1 MLALVAGKG
10 RLPGILV
17 EALSERPYVASLEGA
32 DPDGLV
38 PDQRFRI
45 EQLGT
50 FLESLTARGVTEVC
64 FAGAISRPALDPSKV
79 DAATMPLVPRM
90 MAALHAG
97 DDGALR
103 AVIAIFEEGGFRIA
117 AADDLLPSLL
127 PKPGFASARR
137 AQENHVADAERATA
151 VIAGLGSLDIG
162 QSCAVKAGQVLAVE
176 GIFGT
181 DWMLESLKNRPDGAG
196 GVFFKARKPDQ
207 DRRIDLPTIGVGTV
221 TGVAKAGLEG
231 IVVEAGGVMV
241 LDLDDVERAADEA
254 GIFLWVRE

>member
-17 EALSERPYVASLEGA
+17 EALSERPHVASLEGA

-137 AQENHVADAERATA
+137 AQENHVADAERAAA

-241 LDLDDVERAADEA
+241 LDQDAVERAADEA

>member
-137 AQENHVADAERATA
+137 VQENHVADAERAAA
-151 VIAGLGSLDIG
+151 VIAGLGTLDIG
-162 QSCAVKAGQVLAVE
+162 QSCVVKAGQVLAVE

-196 GVFFKARKPDQ
+196 GVFFKARKPNQ